1 MLIFVPNSRARKD
14 SPYQMCLA
22 FYSSGKQLTKF
33 NIGLSDVTN
42 WPTLRSHTFDF
53 GMNPDAG
60 SGWQPGVLFSNKNF
74 LFIGYSVLD
83 FAIPVQ
89 LIFGPFSYCSLG
101 FGDKMITV
109 MMVLLTSSYHFMG
122 PWVRIFGP

>member
-1 MLIFVPNSRARKD
+1 MWP
-14 SPYQMCLA
+14 LA
-22 FYSSGKQLTKF
+22 GKPACCF
-33 NIGLSDVTN
+33 
-42 WPTLRSHTFDF
+42 PTC
-53 GMNPDAG
+53 
-60 SGWQPGVLFSNKNF
+60 VF

-89 LIFGPFSYCSLG
+89 LIFGPFSHCSLG